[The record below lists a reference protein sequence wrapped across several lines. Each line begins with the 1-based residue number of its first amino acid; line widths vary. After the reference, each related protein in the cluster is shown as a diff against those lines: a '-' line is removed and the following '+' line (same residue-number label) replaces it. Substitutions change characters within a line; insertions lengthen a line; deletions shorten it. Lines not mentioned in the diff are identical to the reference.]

1 MSTSWTEGR
10 RPLSVAILAL
20 GGEGGGVLA
29 DWIVATAETAGFEA
43 QTTSVAGVAQRTGA
57 TVYYLEML
65 PPIDQVDTDERPR
78 VRETPVMS
86 IFPTP
91 GEVDVVIASELMESG
106 RAVQRGFTTADRTTL
121 ITSTSRVYSIDEKIA
136 LSDGRVD
143 DDKLIEGARRAS
155 KRLVADDFMSLAEDA
170 GSVISSSLLGA
181 LAGSEALPFSRA
193 DYEEAVKASGRGVEA
208 SLAAFA
214 AGFEAARQQGED
226 EANEAARAEAAADG
240 PADPFATAAASGSS
254 TMDDA
259 TSDPIE
265 LSVVPGGTGATLD
278 SNTSEKDPPGAMPG
292 SARARA
298 GEEHKTKHER
308 ERNEIAGRD
317 PASLVGP
324 GLHDLAAQVADLPT
338 GSRSMTLHGLVR
350 TAVFQDHDYAES
362 YLARVKRFADADQD
376 ADGEGELTREA
387 ARHIALWMAYQ
398 DTIQV
403 AQQKIR
409 RGRMQRIRDE
419 SKVRDNQLMEVREY
433 LHPQI
438 DEIVDTLPTWLG
450 EPLGRSKAFRRL
462 VYITTNKGMVLNTS
476 SVGGYTLLSIMAR
489 ARPLRPRTVR
499 FVREQAEIE
508 TWMSRSLAIAPTDQ
522 ELATEIVKLQH
533 VLKGYGST
541 YAHGSESFALL
552 MDAADSLAGT
562 PGAGE
567 RLAELHEAALA
578 DEDGTKLKAELAADS
593 EAASVLNSATSGA

>member
-1 MSTSWTEGR
+1 MPSWTEGR

-29 DWIVATAETAGFEA
+29 DWIVATAEAAGFEA

-65 PPIDQVDTDERPR
+65 PPAEGADADERPR

-106 RAVQRGFTTADRTTL
+106 RAVQRGFSTADRTTL
-121 ITSTSRVYSIDEKIA
+121 ITSTNRVYSIDEKIA

-143 DDKLIEGARRAS
+143 DTKLLEGARRAS

-181 LAGSEALPFSRA
+181 LAGSEALPFTREA
-193 DYEEAVKASGRGVEA
+193 YEEAIKASGRGVEA

-214 AGFEAARQQGED
+214 AGFDAAERQAED
-226 EANEAARAEAAADG
+226 EANAAAQASAAAEG
-240 PADPFATAAASGSS
+240 PADPFADASAASPDSE
-254 TMDDA
+254 
-259 TSDPIE
+259 PIE
-265 LSVVPGGTGATLD
+265 LSVVPGGTNASLD
-278 SNTSEKDPPGAMPG
+278 STTPNPPGGEIPG
-292 SARARA
+292 SARARV
-298 GEEHKTKHER
+298 GEEHKTKQER

-317 PASLVGP
+317 PGSLVGP
-324 GLHDLAAQVADLPT
+324 ALRDLAAQVSALPA

-350 TAVFQDHDYAES
+350 TAVFQSHDYAEL
-362 YLARVKRFADADQD
+362 YLSRVRRFADLDQD

-419 SKVRDNQLMEVREY
+419 AKVRDNQLMEVREY

-450 EPLGRSKAFRRL
+450 NPLGRSQAFRRL

-489 ARPLRPRTVR
+489 ARPLRPRSVR
-499 FVREQAEIE
+499 FLREQEEIE
-508 TWMSRSLAIAPTDQ
+508 RWMTRALAVAPTDQ

-541 YAHGSESFALL
+541 YEHGSESFTLL

-562 PGAGE
+562 DGAAA

-578 DEDGTKLKAELAADS
+578 DEDGSKLKAELAADS
-593 EAASVLNSATSGA
+593 EAAAVLKGVTSGA